1 MNNKLI
7 WGMVAAATIAIVAVA
22 FLSTDGKLTNVK
34 PSQKQRSYRI
44 DSIATSVTFYPNKP
58 QHYRF
63 KVRDYE
69 GNAVKEFDMVH
80 EKIMHFIVVRKD
92 LAEFQHLHPEF
103 DSADGEFTLQD
114 LTLPSDGP
122 YRLFADFTPTA
133 SQTGQTGE
141 KPPVTVYEDI
151 TVGNTTKYKPRPLG
165 NPTTTKEV
173 DGYIVTLSTGNAELT
188 SGAAT
193 ELTFT
198 IKEDKGPVVNLEP
211 YLGAYG
217 HAVILQ
223 EGSLNFIHAHPTA
236 AVQPK
241 DGAVKFM
248 TTLPQQGTYKVFG
261 QFQVDQKVI
270 TADFTLEAIAGG
282 EDAKHMDHG
291 AMGH

>member
-7 WGMVAAATIAIVAVA
+7 WGIGVAAAIAIVAVA

-34 PSQKQRSYRI
+34 PSQKQSSYRI
-44 DSIATSVTFYPNKP
+44 DSIATSGTYYPNKP

-63 KVRDYE
+63 KVRDDE

-103 DSADGEFTLQD
+103 NSANGEFTLQD

-151 TVGNTTKYKPRPLG
+151 VVGNASNYKPLPLG
-165 NPTTTKEV
+165 DPTTTKEV
-173 DGYIVTLSTGNAELT
+173 DGYIVTLSTGKAELT
-188 SGAAT
+188 SGAET

-223 EGSLNFIHAHPTA
+223 EGSLNFIHAHATTT
-236 AVQPK
+236 VQPK
-241 DGAVKFM
+241 DGTVKFM
-248 TTLPQQGTYKVFG
+248 TTLPQPGKYKVFG

-270 TADFTLEAIAGG
+270 TGGFTLEAIAGG
-282 EDAKHMDHG
+282 ENAKPIDHG